1 MKHRSKLDGRGKT
14 EVGSCIVHATWN
26 GRREISMSRGSESV
40 RLELGRHAEPHS
52 SARARSRS
60 VKLC

>member
-1 MKHRSKLDGRGKT
+1 MEHRSEFDGREKT

-40 RLELGRHAEPHS
+40 RLEL
-52 SARARSRS
+52 
-60 VKLC
+60 